1 MSDQPDYPAPAPAPA
16 SPAPGEEQA
25 AADVQA
31 DEQTVAAEAAGPT
44 QEQLMEAWQA
54 QQAAAAAEG
63 HPAVAE
69 QAGVAEDVQV
79 TQPAP
84 SASDTGM
91 GLPDFMQPH
100 AEEPA
105 PALIHG
111 TGNVSS
117 VLPPGAA
124 AAAGHLH
131 AMLSHFD
138 KLLHNGMAEV
148 ERFVPAEVLKAAEVE
163 VAALLRTM
171 V

>member
-25 AADVQA
+25 AADIQA
-31 DEQTVAAEAAGPT
+31 DEQPVAAEAAGPT
-44 QEQLMEAWQA
+44 PAQLWDAWNA
-54 QQAAAAAEG
+54 QQAAEG

-69 QAGVAEDVQV
+69 QAGVAEEVSV

-84 SASDTGM
+84 SVSDTGA
-91 GLPDFMQPH
+91 GLPDFMQQH

-138 KLLHNGMAEV
+138 KLLHSGMAEV